1 VKNALATGILTL
13 ALGLGLIATASA
25 RSCSE
30 QGSECKGWARANL
43 TGPQQTGGIAVCGA
57 EVPKCIARCKSG
69 QKYFVGIGGSNQ
81 YPIDTCR

>member
-1 VKNALATGILTL
+1 MKHVLATGLMAV
-13 ALGLGLIATASA
+13 ALGLGLITTASA

-30 QGSECKGWARANL
+30 QGSICKGWARANL

-57 EVPKCIARCKSG
+57 EVPKCVARCKSW

>member
-1 VKNALATGILTL
+1 MKNVFAIGLLTVP
-13 ALGLGLIATASA
+13 LGLVLISTASA

-30 QGSECKGWARANL
+30 QGSLCKGWARANL
-43 TGPQQTGGIAVCGA
+43 SGPQQTGGIAVCGA
-57 EVPKCIARCKSG
+57 EVPRCIARCKGG